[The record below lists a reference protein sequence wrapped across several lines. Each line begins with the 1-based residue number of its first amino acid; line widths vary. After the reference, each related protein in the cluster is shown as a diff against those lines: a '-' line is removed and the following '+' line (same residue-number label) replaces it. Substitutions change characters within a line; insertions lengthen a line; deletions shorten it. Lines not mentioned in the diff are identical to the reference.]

1 MAVLDH
7 TFVFLV
13 FVVYVLEN
21 WPTPVLFR
29 ELKEL
34 AGKFMINSLSCDL
47 LTRIK
52 NGSRAGRKS
61 ISAPLSKYSL
71 NILEQLKKYGFIA
84 NFTVNKTERSISISE
99 PRVSD
104 VEIFSTPGRRLYC
117 SSTTLP
123 WGKTPKSLIIISTS
137 SGLLSQKEAVTKK
150 LGGELIAEIW

>member
-1 MAVLDH
+1 
-7 TFVFLV
+7 
-13 FVVYVLEN
+13 
-21 WPTPVLFR
+21 
-29 ELKEL
+29 
-34 AGKFMINSLSCDL
+34 MITSLSCDL
-47 LTRIK
+47 LIRVK

-71 NILEQLKKYGFIA
+71 NILEQLKKYGFVEDYIA
-84 NFTVNKTERSISISE
+84 NTKERTITVKK

-117 SSTTLP
+117 TSKTIP

-137 SGLLSQKEAVTKK
+137 TGLLSQREAVTKK